1 MQTLKILF
9 NSFYLCVLK
18 FSGDDDGTLV
28 PVNMTDDAVVQ
39 TWFRFLH
46 CLGNPVELTQPT
58 KISQTQNFLQ
68 VGYNLIRNRN
78 YIRKY

>member
-1 MQTLKILF
+1 MYGPGYIKL
-9 NSFYLCVLK
+9 
-18 FSGDDDGTLV
+18 GDDDGTLV
-28 PVNMTDDAVVQ
+28 PVNMTDDAIVQ

-68 VGYNLIRNRN
+68 V
-78 YIRKY
+78 KK